1 MTVRVPYSLLL
12 VLGAGLVT
20 LLLTPLAARLAR
32 RSGAIALP
40 GPRHIH
46 REPTPRLGGLAM
58 AAAVLG
64 VAWLARALPG
74 PAAFLDP
81 APLLG
86 FTLACVPVL
95 ALGWVDDTRGVPP
108 VAKLVVQACAAMV
121 LTMFGYGVPLLTNP
135 LGGSVA
141 TGWLDVPL
149 TVLWV
154 VAVINAVNLI
164 DGLDGLAAGV
174 VAIACAALWWAAR
187 VHADLYVMF
196 LASLLIGATLGF
208 LRFNYPPARI
218 FMGDTGSHFL
228 GLALAALSLLENRKG
243 TATVT
248 LLVPLLALLVPMVDS
263 VLAFVRRALSG
274 RHVFQADSEHIH
286 HRLLRLGLSPTAA
299 TWTLWAL
306 CTLCGVAAGVLA
318 QLPRAQATLGV
329 AALAALLFAGF
340 EFVERLGRRGGG
352 SPPAA

>member
-1 MTVRVPYSLLL
+1 VTVRVPYSLLL
-12 VLGAGLVT
+12 ALGAGLVT

-32 RSGAIALP
+32 RAGAIALP

-58 AAAVLG
+58 AGAVLG

-74 PAAFLDP
+74 PAALLDP

-95 ALGWVDDTRGVPP
+95 ALGWMDDTRGVPP
-108 VAKLVVQACAAMV
+108 GAKLVVQACAAMV

-196 LASLLIGATLGF
+196 LASLLIGASLGF

-299 TWTLWAL
+299 TWTLWSL
-306 CTLCGVAAGVLA
+306 CALCGVAAGVLA

-340 EFVERLGRRGGG
+340 ELVERLGRRGGG